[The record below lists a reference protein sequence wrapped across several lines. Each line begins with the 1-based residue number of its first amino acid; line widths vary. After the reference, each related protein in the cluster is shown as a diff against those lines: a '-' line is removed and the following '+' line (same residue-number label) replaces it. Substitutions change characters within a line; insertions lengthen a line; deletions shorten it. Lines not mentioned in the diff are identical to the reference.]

1 MAVYDLTLT
10 VLSPL
15 HIGDGGELA
24 QGFDFLVR
32 QGRTYRLNVD
42 AVLAARGAQMRPD
55 RAGNYP
61 LPAKLLQPA
70 DLDNPA
76 FFRYQILGSPSSKKE
91 NAIVKSCIK
100 DVYDYPYIPG
110 SSLKGTLRTV
120 LAWCGLFELNPNINR
135 QKFGINN
142 KGYDQKKPKP
152 EKAGNELEKD
162 LFGKSS
168 NYDLLRALHVSDL
181 LGNHKPAQ
189 CLTVINA
196 QVINQKGIGVS
207 VSLEAIA
214 KNKAFKGTLKIDE
227 TLFSPAAERE
237 LGFANHR
244 RWLDELLPRAQQH
257 AQARIKQLLAWFE
270 QADGYPEVA
279 EFYRQLA
286 NASLPPNQALLQLG
300 WGAGWDGKT
309 FWTHLQKDA
318 DLFDQ
323 LVSDFHMQKVGRGA
337 PRRKASDFPLS
348 KRIARINMTSG
359 DITNPMPMGW
369 VLLEITPRKD

>member
-24 QGFDFLVR
+24 QGLDFLVR

-61 LPAKLLQPA
+61 LPANLLQPA

-76 FFRYQILGSPSSKKE
+76 FFRYSLAGIPRSPK
-91 NAIVKSCIK
+91 ADARVKSCIK
-100 DVYDYPYIPG
+100 DVHDCAYIPG
-110 SSLKGTLRTV
+110 SSLKGALRTA
-120 LAWCGLFELNPNINR
+120 LAWTGWSEVNPRLDRAAIGR
-135 QKFGINN
+135 SKSW
-142 KGYDQKKPKP
+142 
-152 EKAGNELEKD
+152 AGQPLEKK
-162 LFGKSS
+162 LFGPDP
-168 NYDLLRALHVSDL
+168 NHDLLRALQISDL
-181 LGNHKPAQ
+181 SGSRKPGFRLA
-189 CLTVINA
+189 LVNA
-196 QVINQKGIGVS
+196 QVLTQRSAGSPVE
-207 VSLEAIA
+207 LEAIA
-214 KNKAFKGTLKIDE
+214 GDTRFSGSLHIDE
-227 TLFSPAAERE
+227 SLFSAAAERE
-237 LGFANHR
+237 LGFANRR

-270 QADGYPEVA
+270 QADGYPDVA
-279 EFYRQLA
+279 KFYRQLA

-323 LVSDFHMQKVGRGA
+323 LVSDFHMQKAGRGA
-337 PRRKASDFPLS
+337 PLRRRGEPFPRS
-348 KRIARINMTSG
+348 KRAVMKVLEGRATALA
-359 DITNPMPMGW
+359 PMGW
-369 VLLEITPRKD
+369 VLLEIQPS